1 MSRTVSDFF
10 WDRLSQW
17 GVKTIFG
24 FPGDGING
32 LLGALNRASPSTSPT
47 VIRLTVSHRGPGAP
61 DAPSALQRLDRSCSD
76 TAG

>member
-47 VIRLTVSHRGPGAP
+47 VIRL
-61 DAPSALQRLDRSCSD
+61 DRIASRSRR
-76 TAG
+76 AGRSICASTT